1 LKTRAA
7 DARDV
12 PAKLRS
18 GLDDALSTCEALL
31 LHLGEAEHEVERLK
45 QRASTR
51 AAEYE
56 HLFHEMPLACVVID
70 PTGRIVN
77 ANAQAAVLL
86 NVSARRLPD
95 RLLMHFIDDRETFQ
109 ALLTGLSPHVPMR
122 ATLTV
127 RPRERARI
135 DVVAYVLPVERPE
148 GPVGLCFLSPRP
160 QESERPRGGTRR
172 PIPVEMLPPSVSQGA

>member
-18 GLDDALSTCEALL
+18 ALDDALSTCEALL

-45 QRASTR
+45 QRGNTQ

-70 PTGRIVN
+70 LTGRILN
-77 ANAQAAVLL
+77 ANAQAAALL
-86 NVSARRLPD
+86 NVSARRLPE
-95 RLLMHFIDDRETFQ
+95 RLMMHFIDDRESFQ
-109 ALLTGLSPHVPMR
+109 ALLTQLSPQAAVR

-127 RPRERARI
+127 RPRERARVEVI
-135 DVVAYVLPVERPE
+135 AYVLPAERA
-148 GPVGLCFLSPRP
+148 GQRVGLCFLSPRP
-160 QESERPRGGTRR
+160 QQSERLRAETRR
-172 PIPVEMLPPSVSQGA
+172 PIPVEVLPPSLGQGA